1 MKSREYFKG
10 ALYDK
15 KVPIL
20 VLDQKWHRLFAI
32 HGKSEEIKQ
41 FEEELNGLLAR
52 QGQANQDIKDLK
64 KVKNNLMESIVANM
78 DGKNEEN
85 QDPVLQKKM
94 EENKR
99 LINEVNEKIEAC
111 EDELL
116 ELPKQIKEKN
126 EDLMLAS
133 MDFCY
138 DKLRTN
144 NEEIE
149 EIAAWIKQMRI
160 DLKKNI
166 IKKQNREINSKEIY
180 SYMHDIFGADV
191 IELFDMKYN
200 PEEKYKKKVDSTK
213 NEKEETEQKKVN
225 EDASKS

>member
-116 ELPKQIKEKN
+116 ELPKQIK
-126 EDLMLAS
+126 
-133 MDFCY
+133 
-138 DKLRTN
+138 
-144 NEEIE
+144 
-149 EIAAWIKQMRI
+149 
-160 DLKKNI
+160 
-166 IKKQNREINSKEIY
+166 
-180 SYMHDIFGADV
+180 
-191 IELFDMKYN
+191 
-200 PEEKYKKKVDSTK
+200 
-213 NEKEETEQKKVN
+213 
-225 EDASKS
+225 

>member
-138 DKLRTN
+138 DKLRIN

-180 SYMHDIFGADV
+180 SYMHDIFGAQIID
-191 IELFDMKYN
+191 IFDLKQ
-200 PEEKYKKKVDSTK
+200 EEQETDS
-213 NEKEETEQKKVN
+213 NESKEGG
-225 EDASKS
+225 DALP